1 MKRTEILLTLL
12 ASTTLVLVV
21 ACGGKQEASPT
32 LPERALPSSQP
43 AVSPAPPP
51 LVVTR
56 TVVVTQPPP
65 LPLQETMTIP
75 PSSVSV
81 WVPGYWSWNNGW
93 QWVAGHWELPPQRM
107 SAWVPGQWMSQGQD
121 WVWLPGHWQ

>member
-1 MKRTEILLTLL
+1 GLLKEKHTMKRTEILLTLL

-51 LVVTR
+51 QVVTR

-65 LPLQETMTIP
+65 LPLQETLSLARCCLCGCRDTGPGIMAGSGSLDTGTSL
-75 PSSVSV
+75 PSV
-81 WVPGYWSWNNGW
+81 
-93 QWVAGHWELPPQRM
+93 
-107 SAWVPGQWMSQGQD
+107 
-121 WVWLPGHWQ
+121 